1 MQRDLDQIN
10 QLAND
15 SYRKTKTEPVEPVEP
30 VDPVVSQ
37 TSKTNSIDHFKY
49 SFLNRYNPERTEEK
63 AIELSIKAAV
73 QHNSLYSKSAS
84 NDDRKVIRH
93 VWAEALRIISE
104 KYKSEEVSDEIYL
117 ADIIELK
124 DLMNNQYSDYFMSET
139 HPKFNYDP
147 GFRISHSQKSIG
159 VYLKHLWCLG
169 EIKAPPQCPV
179 DAIILKVAGQ
189 KYPNTKW
196 THINSIDEHL
206 SQVEI
211 LSKMAGDLPLPEWEL
226 KSFNTS

>member
-1 MQRDLDQIN
+1 MMKRQKAEELKKDLASNLQRDLDQIN

-37 TSKTNSIDHFKY
+37 TSKTNSIDHFKS

-73 QHNSLYSKSAS
+73 QHNSLF
-84 NDDRKVIRH
+84 KVTMIEKFRH

-104 KYKSEEVSDEIYL
+104 KYKSEEVSDEIYV

-124 DLMNNQYSDYFMSET
+124 DLMNNQFSDYFMSET

-159 VYLKHLWCLG
+159 V
-169 EIKAPPQCPV
+169 
-179 DAIILKVAGQ
+179 
-189 KYPNTKW
+189 
-196 THINSIDEHL
+196 
-206 SQVEI
+206 
-211 LSKMAGDLPLPEWEL
+211 
-226 KSFNTS
+226 F